1 MHELTNKSRIAVF
14 DLYNEKQNLSPWNVK
29 IWMGKPSSEYYNEVV
44 GGYEMVY
51 QLGNHAIVFNYEEE
65 EDLIDFTSIY

>member
-14 DLYNEKQNLSPWNVK
+14 DLYNEKQNLSPRNVK

-44 GGYEMVY
+44 VGYEMVY
-51 QLGNHAIVFNYEEE
+51 QLGNHAIVFTYEEE

>member
-1 MHELTNKSRIAVF
+1 M
-14 DLYNEKQNLSPWNVK
+14 K

-44 GGYEMVY
+44 VGYEMVY
-51 QLGNHAIVFNYEEE
+51 QLGNHAIVFTYEEE